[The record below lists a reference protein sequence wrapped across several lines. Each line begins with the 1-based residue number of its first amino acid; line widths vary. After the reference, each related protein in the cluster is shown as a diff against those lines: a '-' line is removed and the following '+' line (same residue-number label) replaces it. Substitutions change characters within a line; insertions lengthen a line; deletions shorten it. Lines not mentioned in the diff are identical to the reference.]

1 MSRVKARNEL
11 KYLISDQQYQIL
23 LKRLQQIL
31 PLDQNS
37 KNAHGYLVR
46 SLYFDSY
53 NDRSFSETS
62 EGFLLRKKYRLR
74 IYDLETTQAK
84 LEIKHKTNNQTRKET
99 ALISKETAIKIS
111 QGDYADLLKYDDE
124 ILNRIYA
131 KFILGAYKPKALLQ
145 YQREAFF
152 VDSLNIR
159 VTFDRDICINNS
171 NFDIFS
177 KTLPTTPILDRDQ
190 KLLEIKFDQI
200 LPDYIKEILQI
211 NHFEKTGFSKYFIA
225 RKHEQLTD
233 RSPCYY

>member
-1 MSRVKARNEL
+1 MTPVKARSEL

-23 LKRLQQIL
+23 VKRLRQIL

-37 KNAHGYLVR
+37 KNDQGYLVR
-46 SLYFDSY
+46 SLYFESY
-53 NDRSFSETS
+53 NNRSFSETS

-84 LEIKHKTNNQTRKET
+84 LEIKHKINNQTHKES
-99 ALISKETAIKIS
+99 ALISKETAIKIT

-131 KFILGAYKPKALLQ
+131 KFTLGAYKPKALLQ

-159 VTFDRDICINNS
+159 ITFDRDICVNNS
-171 NFDIFS
+171 NFDIFL
-177 KTLPTTPILDRDQ
+177 KTMTMTPILERDK
-190 KLLEIKFDQI
+190 KLLEIKFDKI
-200 LPDYIKEILQI
+200 LPDYVKEILQI
-211 NHFEKTGFSKYFIA
+211 NQFEKTGFSKYFTA
-225 RKHEQLTD
+225 RTL
-233 RSPCYY
+233 SI